1 MKENFEEATSFEN
14 AEILRQ
20 QEEIRKLREEIR
32 LLEKL
37 AKLRSVANQL
47 GVGDEDERVAPVQL
61 GQDMVAIENKPI
73 VTRLLHSIIQ
83 IPITN

>member
-1 MKENFEEATSFEN
+1 LSSLYGNRKCSTNHRRNRMKENFEEATSFEN

-20 QEEIRKLREEIR
+20 QKEIRKLREEIR

-47 GVGDEDERVAPVQL
+47 GVGDEDERVAPV
-61 GQDMVAIENKPI
+61 
-73 VTRLLHSIIQ
+73 
-83 IPITN
+83 